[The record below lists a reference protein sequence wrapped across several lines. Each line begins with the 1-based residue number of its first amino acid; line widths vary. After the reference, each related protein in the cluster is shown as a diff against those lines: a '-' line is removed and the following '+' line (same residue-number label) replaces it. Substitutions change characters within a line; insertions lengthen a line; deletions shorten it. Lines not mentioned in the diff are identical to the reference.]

1 MATQFAF
8 GKVVTDGLVLAL
20 DASDRSSYPGSGA
33 TWRDVSTGQNNG
45 SFASGVSYQS
55 DNSILIPT
63 SSYINLGTNSNIRN
77 FYQNNVS
84 MTFQALINKSNITG
98 SSVGPT
104 GFVLFSNND
113 CGWVQG
119 WSLSIR
125 NSVSSSNNAVFQVG
139 YSSTRDAILYS
150 TALGDIE
157 NKWIDL
163 AVTYTVNNLQST
175 GSIYLNGVKLYTSS
189 SAIVALG
196 SSNAYNNYIGRQTS
210 ITWQGHTSQGKI
222 ASYKIYNRV
231 LSDTE
236 IQQNYNAQKS
246 RFGLS

>member
-20 DASDRSSYPGSGA
+20 DASDRNSYPGSGT
-33 TWRDVSTGQNNG
+33 TWRDISTGGNNG

-84 MTFQALINKSNITG
+84 MTFQTLFNKSNITAADIP
-98 SSVGPT
+98 SL

-113 CGWVQG
+113 GGWVQG
-119 WSLSIR
+119 WSISVR
-125 NSVSSSNNAVFQVG
+125 NSVSSSNTAVFQVG
-139 YSSTRDAILYS
+139 YNSSNNAIAYS

-196 SSNAYNNYIGRQTS
+196 SSNAYNNYIGRQTG

-246 RFGLS
+246 RFNL